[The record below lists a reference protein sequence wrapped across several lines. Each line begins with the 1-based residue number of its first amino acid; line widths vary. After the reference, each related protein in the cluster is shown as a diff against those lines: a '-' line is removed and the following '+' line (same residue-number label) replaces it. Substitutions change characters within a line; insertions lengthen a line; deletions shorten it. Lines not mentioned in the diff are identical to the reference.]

1 MSIWVN
7 YIFQYTS
14 TNQMKVEA
22 SFDEKEKVFYTL
34 PQGDN
39 RPLDGIRDDIKLALK
54 MLREENSTL
63 DGLTAAVKVGKLLG
77 WKVSLH

>member
-1 MSIWVN
+1 MSI
-7 YIFQYTS
+7 YIHHIFRYTS
-14 TNQMKVEA
+14 TNQMKVEVN
-22 SFDEKEKVFYTL
+22 FDEKEKVFYTL

-39 RPLDGIRDDIKLALK
+39 RPLDGIRDDIKLALE
-54 MLREENSTL
+54 MLQEENSTL